1 MKATSY
7 GALPRIEITSITIL
21 FRALRKA
28 TLMWLIVCCIAR
40 FEAKPS
46 VFGSAKTDPNK
57 ARFYEA
63 IQFKKLILFTSKNR
77 SFKQ

>member
-21 FRALRKA
+21 FRALRKV

-40 FEAKPS
+40 FEAKPN
-46 VFGSAKTDPNK
+46 VFWICENGP
-57 ARFYEA
+57 
-63 IQFKKLILFTSKNR
+63 
-77 SFKQ
+77 KQSTVL